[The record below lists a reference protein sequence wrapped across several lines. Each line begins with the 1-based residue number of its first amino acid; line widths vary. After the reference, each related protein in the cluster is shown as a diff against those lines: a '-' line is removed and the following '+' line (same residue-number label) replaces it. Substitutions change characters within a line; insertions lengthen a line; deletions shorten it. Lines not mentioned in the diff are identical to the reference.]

1 MLPEL
6 LLPGSKFLELC
17 RLDRQEDCFL
27 LHLRSKLEHGICPE
41 CGTKNSRKHSS
52 YIRKLLDLPWAGI
65 PVRVQVTIK
74 KIHCDNPECHRK
86 IFAER
91 FGEELKPYARRT
103 VRLNQHLNAIG
114 FALGGNAGSKLAAFI
129 GMPISSSTLLRIVLN
144 ANDEQFNSPRA
155 LGVDDWAFRKGNTYG
170 TILVDL
176 EKNKPIDLLPDREAA
191 TLEKWL
197 KDHPGVEIISRDRA
211 GSYAQGAKAGAPNA
225 IQVADRWHLLKNLGD
240 ALKRMLDRHNRELRL
255 AAEDIVKAKRKKE
268 MLAKEKDQK
277 HHTPSEKMA
286 PNVNLN
292 DPAAASKFQ
301 LNFKE
306 VKRLREQGTSIKS
319 IHRQTGLHR
328 QTIKRYLKYDEYPMP
343 VRQRRCT
350 EIADYEDH
358 IRQRWNQGER
368 NGKQLWREIKE
379 QGFTGS
385 FQKVYRLIEN
395 YPRDRD
401 KEKLPPP
408 LKIQAWS
415 ARKVSSLLRQEI
427 DSLSEEEQ
435 NYLKAF
441 FKHCPKAR
449 EANSLA
455 LQFKE
460 MTDKLKESM
469 LDPWLEKAKNS
480 DITALKNFAG
490 GLKQDYDAV
499 KAAVSLEW
507 SNGQVEGQVNRLKM
521 IKRQM
526 YGRASFKLLRKRVLM
541 DSS

>member
-1 MLPEL
+1 M
-6 LLPGSKFLELC
+6 
-17 RLDRQEDCFL
+17 
-27 LHLRSKLEHGICPE
+27 LHLQSKLRDGICPE
-41 CGTKNSRKHSS
+41 CGTKNSRRHSS

-65 PVRVQVTIK
+65 PVRVQVRIK

-91 FGEELKPYARRT
+91 LGEELKPYARRT
-103 VRLNQHLNAIG
+103 GRLNQHLNAIG
-114 FALGGNAGSKLAAFI
+114 FALGGNAGSKLASFI
-129 GMPISSSTLLRIVLN
+129 GMPISSSTLLRVVLN
-144 ANDEQFNSPRA
+144 TDDEQAGIPRV
-155 LGVDDWAFRKGNTYG
+155 LGVDDWAFRKGKTYG

-211 GSYAQGAKAGAPNA
+211 GSYAQGAKAGAPDA

-240 ALKRMLDRHNRELRL
+240 ALIRMLDQHNRELRL
-255 AAEDIVKAKRKKE
+255 AAEDIAKAERKKE
-268 MLAKEKDQK
+268 MQGKEKDQK
-277 HHTPSEKMA
+277 QNISAEKTVA
-286 PNVNLN
+286 VAKAKNPITETKL
-292 DPAAASKFQ
+292 Q

-306 VKRLREQGTSIKS
+306 VKRLKEQGASIKS

-328 QTIKRYLKYDEYPMP
+328 QTIKRYLKYEEYPVP
-343 VRQRRCT
+343 VRQRRNT
-350 EIADYEDH
+350 EIADYEDY
-358 IRQRWNQGER
+358 IRERWNQGER

-385 FQKVYRLIEN
+385 FQSIYRLTKN
-395 YPRDRD
+395 YPRDTD

-415 ARKVSSLLRQEI
+415 ARKVSRLLGKKI
-427 DSLSEEEQ
+427 DSLEPDEQ
-435 NYLKAF
+435 VYLKAF
-441 FKHCPKAR
+441 IKHCPKAK

-460 MTDKLKESM
+460 MTDELKGNM
-469 LDPWLEKAKNS
+469 LDPWLERVANS
-480 DITALKNFAG
+480 NITALKNFAG

-526 YGRASFKLLRKRVLM
+526 YGRASFELLRKRVLM